1 MAYLKLKCSITS
13 INIGQQSS
21 QTLQMTERVSS
32 SKKNS
37 SFLNSIIGKL
47 SIISIALTGIGILI
61 NNMYLLE
68 FDIVDFNLLQPR
80 NILTGITFIIY
91 LSIYFIIFQFKLD
104 ISNLK
109 KHPYFIIVF
118 HLLVKYFIIVSG
130 LFFQLNI
137 NSQLLEDKEYIILS
151 SLSIGVPV
159 MFLFIYMS
167 DAIFSKKERNTLVH
181 RISFPFFKW
190 LLILVTIVTFF
201 YTYNYFSEFKQ
212 FAKSQSTFLY
222 LTIGIFLSFKS
233 VQTKIELAKN
243 NEKEFEPTK
252 SLFTENHFDYDNVV
266 EKFFK
271 YLAGGFLIVYSMFV
285 YSIYIHPNIPTNF
298 GGAKEYEISLEL
310 SNGEKVKGE
319 LIFQNENKYYIQN
332 ESELLFIKKDDVTK
346 TYLINE

>member
-1 MAYLKLKCSITS
+1 
-13 INIGQQSS
+13 
-21 QTLQMTERVSS
+21 MTEELN
-32 SKKNS
+32 KHKENS
-37 SFLNSIIGKL
+37 GFLNSIIGKL
-47 SIISIALTGIGILI
+47 SIISIALTGIGIII

-68 FDIVDFNLLQPR
+68 FDIIDFNLLQPR
-80 NILTGITFIIY
+80 NIFTGITFVIY
-91 LSIYFIIFQFKLD
+91 LFIYFITFQFKLD

-109 KHPYFIIVF
+109 KHSYFVIVF

-130 LFFQLNI
+130 IFYLLNTNNQI
-137 NSQLLEDKEYIILS
+137 LENKGYTILTV
-151 SLSIGVPV
+151 LSIVVPIK
-159 MFLFIYMS
+159 FLFIYMS
-167 DAIFSKKERNTLVH
+167 DAIFTEEERNTLVH

-190 LLILVTIVTFF
+190 SLILITIGTFF
-201 YTYNYFSEFKQ
+201 YSYNYISEFNQ

-222 LTIGIFLSFKS
+222 LTIGIFLAVKS

-271 YLAGGFLIVYSMFV
+271 YLAGGFFIVYGMYV

-298 GGAKEYEISLEL
+298 GGAKVYEISLKL

-319 LIFQNENKYYIQN
+319 LIFQNENKYYIKY
-332 ESELLFIKKDDVTK
+332 ESELLFIKKDDVVK
-346 TYLINE
+346 TYLMQE

>member
-1 MAYLKLKCSITS
+1 MAYLKLKCLITS
-13 INIGQQSS
+13 INIGQQRC

-32 SKKNS
+32 NKENS

-137 NSQLLEDKEYIILS
+137 NGQLLEDKEYIILS

-167 DAIFSKKERNTLVH
+167 DAIFSKKERKKH
-181 RISFPFFKW
+181 
-190 LLILVTIVTFF
+190 
-201 YTYNYFSEFKQ
+201 FSTSNKLSLFQ
-212 FAKSQSTFLY
+212 MVINPCYHCNIFLY
-222 LTIGIFLSFKS
+222 I
-233 VQTKIELAKN
+233 
-243 NEKEFEPTK
+243 
-252 SLFTENHFDYDNVV
+252 
-266 EKFFK
+266 
-271 YLAGGFLIVYSMFV
+271 
-285 YSIYIHPNIPTNF
+285 
-298 GGAKEYEISLEL
+298 
-310 SNGEKVKGE
+310 
-319 LIFQNENKYYIQN
+319 
-332 ESELLFIKKDDVTK
+332 
-346 TYLINE
+346 

>member
-1 MAYLKLKCSITS
+1 
-13 INIGQQSS
+13 
-21 QTLQMTERVSS
+21 MTEKVSS
-32 SKKNS
+32 YKENS
-37 SFLNSIIGKL
+37 GFLNSIIGKL
-47 SIISIALTGIGILI
+47 SIISIALTGIGIII

-80 NILTGITFIIY
+80 NIFTGITFVIY

-109 KHPYFIIVF
+109 KHSYFVIVF

-130 LFFQLNI
+130 LFFLLNI
-137 NSQLLEDKEYIILS
+137 NSQLLQNKEYILLS
-151 SLSIGVPV
+151 SLSIGVPI

-167 DAIFSKKERNTLVH
+167 DAIFTKEERNTLVH

-190 LLILVTIVTFF
+190 LLILITIGTFF
-201 YTYNYFSEFKQ
+201 YSYNYISEFNQ

-222 LTIGIFLSFKS
+222 LAIGIFLSVKS

-243 NEKEFEPTK
+243 DEKEFEPTK

-271 YLAGGFLIVYSMFV
+271 YLAGGFFIVYGMYV
-285 YSIYIHPNIPTNF
+285 YSIYLHPNIPTNF
-298 GGAKEYEISLEL
+298 GGAKKYEISLEL

-332 ESELLFIKKDDVTK
+332 ESELLFIKKDDVAK
-346 TYLINE
+346 TYLIQE